1 MMSSIIDFTKSKF
14 RVFPVVGRI
23 RTEIDFC
30 FSQYYG
36 RVVSKR
42 NADLDAWVEKG
53 RLCDRVFRDWIQDG
67 YRGPGELSVY
77 VNMLSVYLP
86 DSKERK
92 AFLDKAMRSIKLT
105 GGEGGEKLSKKARIF
120 TRQYKTPLM
129 MLIAS
134 VWLAIAYHK
143 IGFAAAFGL

>member
-1 MMSSIIDFTKSKF
+1 MSSILEFTNAKF

-30 FSQYYG
+30 FSQYYA
-36 RVVSKR
+36 RAASKR

-53 RLCDRVFRDWIQDG
+53 RLCDRVFRDWIRDG

-77 VNMLSVYLP
+77 VDMLSVYLP
-86 DSKERK
+86 DIKERRDFLSK
-92 AFLDKAMRSIKLT
+92 ASEYIKLS
-105 GGEGGEKLSKKARIF
+105 GSKGKKAIKKKAKSF
-120 TRQYKTPLM
+120 TSSHRTSLM
-129 MLIAS
+129 MLIGS

-143 IGFAAAFGL
+143 LSFAGVIGF